1 MKKLVITILIIIFVL
16 LLWAVIGIKKA
27 DKNLF
32 LSSTTLDMASPLN
45 VTIDVEFIKGLNP
58 AYGKQ

>member
-1 MKKLVITILIIIFVL
+1 MKNLVKTIFIFLVVL
-16 LLWAVIGIKKA
+16 LLWTVIGVKKA
-27 DKNLF
+27 DKNFF

-45 VTIDVEFIKGLNP
+45 VSIDVEFIKGLNP